1 MSDIED
7 SFTEEKIIVKN
18 LLITY
23 ITRDEH
29 VMCVRVDSF
38 NPNMT
43 GMYMQYRIGT
53 EPEVIE
59 CATFAS
65 HIDYD
70 VRHIVTEVM
79 NRPPLSHQELYDTF
93 TCDWWK

>member
-1 MSDIED
+1 MSDIGNL
-7 SFTEEKIIVKN
+7 FTEHMIIVKN

-23 ITRDEH
+23 TARDEH
-29 VMCVRVDSF
+29 VMCVRVDSY
-38 NPNMT
+38 NPNMV
-43 GMYMQYRIGT
+43 GMYMQYRVGN

-70 VRHIVTEVM
+70 MRHIVSEAM
-79 NRPPLSHQELYDTF
+79 NRPPLSHQELYDMF
-93 TCDWWK
+93 HCV